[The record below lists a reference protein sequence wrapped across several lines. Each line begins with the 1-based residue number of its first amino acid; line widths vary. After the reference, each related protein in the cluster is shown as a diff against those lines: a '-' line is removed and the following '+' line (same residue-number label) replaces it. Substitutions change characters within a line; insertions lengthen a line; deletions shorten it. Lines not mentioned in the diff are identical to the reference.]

1 MRARR
6 PGVESIEV
14 PDQGHAPLLV
24 EQEIISHIGAFI
36 ANC

>member
-6 PGVESIEV
+6 PGVEAIEV

-24 EQEIISHIGAFI
+24 EHEIISQIGSFI